1 MPYFR
6 DFSYEIIGS
15 RSSDPTKYIFTWQ
28 RKKRRQRD
36 SFSDPDI
43 PKLIACSNI
52 MTNKLATDDEK
63 CTAMDRYFRLTR
75 GKYKKLQTND
85 PFAFLKLIY
94 SDDFDE
100 SVVQDAKKTDPVVLK
115 FLINKYQELKVN
127 DKLTAEGL
135 TTLTLLEAEA
145 EKRRKAEA
153 KFNDNLDLDGIPQ
166 NVEIDPVWKDNPSYT
181 ILSASKRLRP
191 LELYDKNTINLILQR
206 YVNALTKDSTNPK
219 LLQDIGII
227 TAYLQQLH

>member
-1 MPYFR
+1 M
-6 DFSYEIIGS
+6 
-15 RSSDPTKYIFTWQ
+15 
-28 RKKRRQRD
+28 
-36 SFSDPDI
+36 
-43 PKLIACSNI
+43 
-52 MTNKLATDDEK
+52 
-63 CTAMDRYFRLTR
+63 
-75 GKYKKLQTND
+75 
-85 PFAFLKLIY
+85 IY

-166 NVEIDPVWKDNPSYT
+166 NVEVDPVWKDNPSYT

-206 YVNALTKDSTNPK
+206 YVKALTKDSTNPK

>member
-1 MPYFR
+1 M
-6 DFSYEIIGS
+6 
-15 RSSDPTKYIFTWQ
+15 
-28 RKKRRQRD
+28 
-36 SFSDPDI
+36 
-43 PKLIACSNI
+43 
-52 MTNKLATDDEK
+52 
-63 CTAMDRYFRLTR
+63 
-75 GKYKKLQTND
+75 
-85 PFAFLKLIY
+85 IY
-94 SDDFDE
+94 SDDLDE

>member
-1 MPYFR
+1 M
-6 DFSYEIIGS
+6 
-15 RSSDPTKYIFTWQ
+15 
-28 RKKRRQRD
+28 
-36 SFSDPDI
+36 
-43 PKLIACSNI
+43 
-52 MTNKLATDDEK
+52 
-63 CTAMDRYFRLTR
+63 
-75 GKYKKLQTND
+75 
-85 PFAFLKLIY
+85 IY